1 MSATAT
7 MMPTRGYPLD
17 SSAWLAHLFGEPGA
31 DEVTTLLAR
40 SDIEVAISVLSITEV
55 YSRLCAI
62 GRQREWTE
70 LWSTY
75 GLLFTAV
82 IPADEKVAHRAI
94 ELHHASPE
102 RLPTVDGLIA
112 ATASLHGRVLV
123 HRDPH
128 LSRIPKRLLFACAT
142 LRNATSERRHGH
154 GSSPRA

>member
-1 MSATAT
+1 
-7 MMPTRGYPLD
+7 MPTRGYLLD

-40 SDIEVAISVLSITEV
+40 SGIEVAISALSLAEV
-55 YSRLCAI
+55 YSRLRAMA
-62 GRQREWTE
+62 RQREWTD

-94 ELHHASPE
+94 EMRKASPE

-112 ATASLHGRVLV
+112 ATASLHDLVLV

-128 LSRIPKRLLFACAT
+128 LGRIPKSLLSQMVLPAK
-142 LRNATSERRHGH
+142 G
-154 GSSPRA
+154 